1 MTKVKGFSRVSA
13 SGAVILGVDGRGSPE
28 ECARKRERMNEL
40 WALRRQQ
47 GALGGLAKVRMV
59 MDLEKDNE
67 SMARWRKEL
76 ED

>member
-13 SGAVILGVDGRGSPE
+13 SGAVILGVDGRGS
-28 ECARKRERMNEL
+28 RERMNEL